1 LPAHDRLEWK
11 GLTLTLALAH
21 FNNEL
26 ITTVKYSAGLRFAE
40 ISWSVG
46 KKVL

>member
-21 FNNEL
+21 FRNES
-26 ITTVKYSAGLRFAE
+26 ITTVKYNEGLRFAE
-40 ISWSVG
+40 ISFSVG